1 MPLTKYIIFGDP
13 FSPFLEGILNK
24 ADDDIINLRLMY
36 AYWDGFKVDN
46 ESILPL
52 FRNIFNFIIPIQ
64 PFSFLDTFGFS
75 VILIFYRFKYKIEY
89 LLILSLLITTSIM
102 VFYSNFQ
109 SRWYLFL
116 IIYILLQH
124 NNLLI
129 PKIIFKQFKYVII
142 LCSSIILIFYFYFL
156 SFVVFNSLTNSFLD
170 TKKKTVYLYSEI
182 KDLEKTTGDKL
193 ILTNTR
199 SNYFSNKLIKY
210 KYTNYFLQNANEIT
224 DINSIKYGFFSN

>member
-1 MPLTKYIIFGDP
+1 
-13 FSPFLEGILNK
+13 
-24 ADDDIINLRLMY
+24 
-36 AYWDGFKVDN
+36 
-46 ESILPL
+46 
-52 FRNIFNFIIPIQ
+52 
-64 PFSFLDTFGFS
+64 
-75 VILIFYRFKYKIEY
+75 
-89 LLILSLLITTSIM
+89 M

-170 TKKKTVYLYSEI
+170 TKQKTVYLYSEI

-224 DINSIKYGFFSN
+224 DINSIKYGFFSIGSKFNDIEELKKFSILNEFKQDCYEIISFSNNPVAKRNLFSRKDYEKFIFIEFNKNIKNCFNN